1 MPEASDLRQ
10 RALALLAVL
19 GGIWLVSLYALFL
32 DAGLVYDLA
41 LLPRRFDGLPGV
53 FGMPFVHGSL
63 GHLMANSGPLLA
75 FGAMLLGRGVGYY
88 LSVTLAVAVL
98 GGLLLW
104 LFGRNA
110 AHIGASGLAFGLFG
124 FLIVRGLYER
134 RATSIAISVAV
145 TVFYGGMVFGVLP
158 SAGDGT
164 QREGQVS
171 WDGHLFGL
179 LAGVALAV
187 ALDRWQKRRAAP

>member
-1 MPEASDLRQ
+1 MPAASDLRQ

-41 LLPRRFDGLPGV
+41 LLPRRFDGLPGI

-63 GHLMANSGPLLA
+63 GHLVANSGPLLV

-98 GGLLLW
+98 AGLLLW
-104 LFGRNA
+104 LFGRDA
-110 AHIGASGLAFGLFG
+110 GHIGASGLAFGLFG

-134 RATSIAISVAV
+134 RATSIAVSVVV

-164 QREGQVS
+164 QWEGQVS

-179 LAGVALAV
+179 LGGVALAV

>member
-32 DAGLVYDLA
+32 DAGLVYGLA

-63 GHLMANSGPLLA
+63 GHLMANSGPLLV

-98 GGLLLW
+98 AGLLLW

-134 RATSIAISVAV
+134 RATSIAVSVVV

-187 ALDRWQKRRAAP
+187 ALDHWQKRRAAP